1 MLKFTLKLFIVAIL
15 GFGTYFYFNQTQ
27 LYDLVHTTP
36 KKEVINI
43 AEVGYQETPE
53 WQPKNEPVI
62 TEPATQTSETQ
73 TLPETQAV
81 TTPSAEAVEEVII
94 DDAPIVVDETIQ
106 IPEQYNLAVPFTSQ
120 APHSNW
126 SLPYQEA
133 CEEASIY
140 MVSEYYKGTSSGVIN
155 KDTADTNILELVA
168 FEKDFLGGYL
178 DTTAG
183 ETSRLID
190 SFYGYGATV
199 VENPSAQQ
207 IKEEIAAGRPVIVP
221 SAGQLLGNPNFV
233 GQGPL
238 YHMFVIKGY
247 TADKFI
253 TNDPGT
259 RHGESYIYNISTIM
273 NAMHDWN
280 NGDPVNGLKQV
291 IFTSNFVD

>member
-1 MLKFTLKLFIVAIL
+1 MLKFALKLTLVAVL
-15 GFGTYFYFNQTQ
+15 GFGTYFYFNQAQ
-27 LYDLVHTTP
+27 FNNLVHRSP

-53 WQPKNEPVI
+53 WQLANETVISEPVLVNG
-62 TEPATQTSETQ
+62 ETQ
-73 TLPETQAV
+73 TFPEIKIV
-81 TTPSAEAVEEVII
+81 TEETPGAIGETVV
-94 DDAPIVVDETIQ
+94 DDAPIMVEETVQ
-106 IPEQYNLAVPFTSQ
+106 IPEEYKLAVPFTSQ

-126 SLPYQEA
+126 ALPYQET

-140 MVSEYYKGTSSGVIN
+140 MVSEYYKGTLSGVIN
-155 KDTADTNILELVA
+155 ADTADTNILEIVA
-168 FEKDFLGGYL
+168 FEKDFLGDYL

-190 SFYGYGATV
+190 SFYGYGAVV
-199 VENPSAQQ
+199 VENPSIEQ
-207 IKEEIAAGRPVIVP
+207 IKTEIASGHPVIVP

-247 TADKFI
+247 TKDKFI

-259 RHGESYIYNISTIM
+259 RNGESYIYNISTIM
-273 NAMHDWN
+273 NAIHDWN
-280 NGDPVNGLKQV
+280 GGDPVNGQKRV
-291 IFTSNFVD
+291 IFTSNFLN